1 MPSSLRAAALGSLL
15 AACALGSAAD
25 PPPLLKPV
33 TPTGDAARLRFAA
46 VGPKDQPADA
56 TFKARIAKPKGKKG
70 EYTDITLV
78 VTSLSMP
85 VHSIQQ
91 WKAWGFEVGADR
103 IGLLPELV
111 LTGAQTNAPKTAK
124 GRDAEFRVTNLK
136 VPLYEAPGGEKVG
149 VTNVLTVPFSALT
162 GGNDRGAEPRF
173 HVGDGFLEL
182 TARGAR
188 KLVTSD
194 QPLGTVAVTADAGL
208 KAATVPMAGP
218 AFTYCSVNGFTQYLR
233 PNGNPERVAGVIS
246 IGDGGSDI
254 TMTVPMTRGCGAQ
267 LDKEVMPTTATV
279 KELRFGP
286 ISGPDLKGQ
295 RDFVL
300 RDVKVNISADES
312 SSVVWFGTQFVAK
325 HFKDGIYG
333 CGSDGVWKLHGRV
346 KPEETDDVKTRIVPK
361 VPKKP

>member
-1 MPSSLRAAALGSLL
+1 MRSSLHTAALGSLL
-15 AACALGSAAD
+15 AACALGSAA

-33 TPTGDAARLRFAA
+33 APGGDAARLRFAA
-46 VGPKDQPADA
+46 VVPKDQPADA
-56 TFKARIAKPKGKKG
+56 VFKARIAKPKGKKG
-70 EYTDITLV
+70 EYTDITLI

-103 IGLLPELV
+103 VGVLPELV

-124 GRDAEFRVTNLK
+124 GRDAEYRVTNLK
-136 VPLYEAPGGEKVG
+136 VPLYEAPGGEKGG

-162 GGNDRGAEPRF
+162 GAGETRF
-173 HVGDGFLEL
+173 HVGDGFLEF

-188 KLVTSD
+188 KLATSD
-194 QPLGTVAVTADAGL
+194 QPLGEVAVTNDATL
-208 KAATVPMAGP
+208 KAATVPMTGP
-218 AFTYCSVNGFTQYLR
+218 AFNYVSVNGFTQYQR
-233 PNGNPERVAGVIS
+233 SNGTPERVFGVLS
-246 IGDGGSDI
+246 VGEGGSDI
-254 TMTVPMTRGCGAQ
+254 MMSVTMARGCGAQ
-267 LDKEVMPTTATV
+267 LDKEAGPTTATV

-286 ISGPDLKGQ
+286 ITGPDLKGQ

-300 RDVKVNISADES
+300 RDVKVYINPDES
-312 SSVVWFGTQFVAK
+312 QSVVWFGTGFVAK
-325 HFKDGIYG
+325 HFKDGIYAQDQNG
-333 CGSDGVWKLHGRV
+333 AWKLHGRV